1 MILKVHVVPPN
12 GKSSGICLLCQ
23 NRREISSGVYIQWT
37 DLDSGVKDGL
47 PPLYKVLHTSLVL
60 QELHKLSQHCTRE
73 RERERE
79 RERDGKKFYIC
90 TVGEHSTNTNANFG

>member
-1 MILKVHVVPPN
+1 MILKVHAVPPN

-73 RERERE
+73 R
-79 RERDGKKFYIC
+79 DGKNFYIC
-90 TVGEHSTNTNANFG
+90 TVGEHSTNTTANFG